1 MQQEYTREGLDWEHI
16 EYSDNQEICTMIEGK
31 LGIIALMNDHLRQPK
46 GTEEALVNKIK
57 RSFAPSRSSPTSAP
71 AKVKIE
77 FLKRHRTKFTIH
89 HYANPVTY
97 EAVGFMEKHKDMLL
111 PDLLELMKSSH
122 TSLIQDLF
130 KDPELAQDVESEND
144 FGTARRN
151 KKSALAQRTLGTQ
164 FKNSL
169 SSLLANIDQTTV
181 HYIRCIKPNAE
192 KSSSIFD
199 ERLVVEQLR
208 SAGVI
213 EAIRISRAGYP
224 SHLDPA
230 DILEKYRPLLPPSM
244 APSTNT
250 GENMTDKHLRRSVRN
265 FLTALGRTAP
275 AEYQLGKTTVYFKS
289 GIVEE
294 LESMKTIFYHQ
305 QAKLIQTVG
314 RGYVQSRRYGIQIR
328 AAIVVQS
335 FIRMTQDRLEF
346 ALRRQSALMIQKC
359 FRRFVKVSKYASVE
373 EKKLALVACAL
384 TTKSHVLEPA
394 GRPLSRQSGTLG
406 SSPHK
411 SSFEQQLTEK
421 SLEQQTLSR
430 KWKDEK
436 SRARKNTR
444 EKIARAREAE
454 ARSTL
459 QLDAAD
465 QHDQSIAT
473 VHSENQRLK
482 TEVEILRED
491 LMQLQKDMEFLKQG
505 MLGRRSGSTRKV
517 KRRGNTKQQQQQA
530 LSTNVKVAYK
540 DSDTDRSLSY
550 NEYE

>member
-57 RSFAPSRSSPTSAP
+57 RSFAPPRSSPTSAP

-77 FLKRHRTKFTIH
+77 FPKRHRTKFTIH

-130 KDPELAQDVESEND
+130 EEPELAQDVESEND

-169 SSLLANIDQTTV
+169 SSLLANIEQTTV

-244 APSTNT
+244 APSTT
-250 GENMTDKHLRRSVRN
+250 GDNMTDKHLRRSVRN

-289 GIVEE
+289 GVVEE
-294 LESMKTIFYHQ
+294 LESVKTEFYHQ
-305 QAKLIQTVG
+305 QAKLIQTVA
-314 RGYVQSRRYGIQIR
+314 RGYVQFRRYSTQIR
-328 AAIVVQS
+328 GAIVIQS
-335 FIRMTQDRLEF
+335 FIRMIQDRLEF
-346 ALRRQSALMIQKC
+346 VQRRQSARMIQVC

-373 EKKLALVACAL
+373 EQKLAMVACAL
-384 TTKSHVLEPA
+384 TTKSHVLKSP
-394 GRPLSRQSGTLG
+394 GRPLSRQSGTLV
-406 SSPHK
+406 SSPDK
-411 SSFEQQLTEK
+411 SSFVQQLTEK

-430 KWKDEK
+430 QWKDEK

-444 EKIARAREAE
+444 GKIERAREAE

-459 QLDAAD
+459 QIDAAE

-505 MLGRRSGSTRKV
+505 MLGGQAKLSRKWGSTRKV
-517 KRRGNTKQQQQQA
+517 KRRGNTKQQQA
-530 LSTNVKVAYK
+530 PSTNIKVAYK
-540 DSDTDRSLSY
+540 DSDTDRSLS
-550 NEYE
+550 